1 MIMGAVEERN
11 AHIAGS
17 LQAAEEANNAL
28 AGIEEKRKQVM
39 AETQSEQ
46 LRMMKESQQ
55 LKNQIIEDAKEQA
68 RAEAEKIIADAH
80 LRIEKEHD
88 EAMSQVKNQV
98 IALSVDIAEKLLQR
112 ELGDKNTQSQY
123 IEELLKNND

>member
-112 ELGDKNTQSQY
+112 ELDDKNTQSQY